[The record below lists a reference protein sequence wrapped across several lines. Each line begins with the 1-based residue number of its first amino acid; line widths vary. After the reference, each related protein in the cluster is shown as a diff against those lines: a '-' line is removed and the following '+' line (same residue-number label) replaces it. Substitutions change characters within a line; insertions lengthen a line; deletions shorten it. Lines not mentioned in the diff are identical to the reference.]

1 MYKFRE
7 MLIASALAAAA
18 LVVAPGAQART
29 DFSISIGPP
38 APVYEPAPPPR
49 VGYVWAPGYW
59 DWDGHHH
66 VWHKGY
72 WQHERHGY
80 RWEPD
85 HWARHG
91 DHWVLERGHWSRG

>member
-49 VGYVWAPGYW
+49 VGSVWAPG
-59 DWDGHHH
+59 
-66 VWHKGY
+66 
-72 WQHERHGY
+72 
-80 RWEPD
+80 
-85 HWARHG
+85 
-91 DHWVLERGHWSRG
+91 